1 MNKFLKSKIFITLII
16 LTVIAGILMAIST
29 MGANSTN
36 PISNAIGTVTTPIS
50 NFFSFIGGK
59 TAGFLGEIGKLG
71 EYSEMYDKAQADIK
85 KLEEEN
91 RELLNLRQENERL
104 RKLLELKNAESG
116 GERIAAA
123 VVSVNPSNWFEDVLI
138 NKGASAGISI
148 GDTVISHEG
157 LVGHVSEVGEN
168 WSKVITILDDASS
181 AGCRVPRSGDVAV
194 CEGDVVLADT
204 GECAMNYISKDA
216 TVAVGDSVET
226 SAISSMYPSGILIGK
241 VSAVM
246 PDSQGFYNKA
256 TVKTAVD
263 FRKLSEV
270 IVILGGDK

>member
-1 MNKFLKSKIFITLII
+1 MNKFFKSKIFITLII

-36 PISNAIGTVTTPIS
+36 PISNAVGTITTPIS
-50 NFFSFIGGK
+50 NFLSFIGGK
-59 TAGFLGEIGKLG
+59 TAGFFGEIGRLG
-71 EYSEMYDKAQADIK
+71 EYSAMYEQAQGDIK

-104 RKLLELKNAESG
+104 KKLLELTNAEDNTKKV
-116 GERIAAA
+116 AAS

-148 GDTVISHEG
+148 GDTVISTDG
-157 LVGHVSEVGEN
+157 LVGHICEVGEN
-168 WSKVITILDDASS
+168 WSKVLTILDTASS

-194 CEGDVVLADT
+194 CEGDAVLSDT

-226 SAISSMYPSGILIGK
+226 SSISSMYPSGILIGK

-246 PDSQGFYNKA
+246 PDGQGFYNKA